1 MQKFERVAVIAKP
14 QGAISLYVRDLAD
27 IIVRSGCTPYLD
39 ENAAAHMPADCPFE
53 TGSAQEIAA
62 LCDVAVA
69 IGGDG
74 TMLGAARA
82 AAAAGSSI
90 PVIGINAGRLGFI
103 TDIVLEDMNR
113 LLPAMLQGQYVADER
128 RMLEGCV
135 WREGELLFEGLAVN
149 DIGISHGRALGMVE
163 YTVYVDGLQMAVQRA
178 DGVLVSTATGSTA
191 YAMAAGGPIMHPSV
205 SSMLL
210 VPIAPHTLSNRPI
223 VLGSHTVIDIE
234 VNETRSAVA
243 SFDAQVLIDVQAGDV
258 LRVKVSDHRF
268 TMLHPVGYNHFD
280 LLRRK
285 LKWNYLPQAERPIHT
300 PLQDQTTPV
309 QPVRPT
315 PEKKFP

>member
-1 MQKFERVAVIAKP
+1 MQKFKRVAVIAKP
-14 QGAISLYVRDLAD
+14 QGNISRCVRDLID
-27 IIVRSGCTPYLD
+27 TIVGAGCVPCLD
-39 ENAAAHMPADCPFE
+39 LNAAAHMPEDCPWE
-53 TGSAQEIAA
+53 TGPAEKITAV
-62 LCDVAVA
+62 CDVAVA

-74 TMLGAARA
+74 TMLGAARSTA
-82 AAAAGSSI
+82 EHRI

-103 TDIVLEDMNR
+103 TDIVLEDMHR
-113 LLPAMLQGQYVADER
+113 LLPAMLNGQYVVDER
-128 RMLEGCV
+128 RMLKGTLMRRG
-135 WREGELLFEGLAVN
+135 RELFEGTAVN
-149 DIGISHGRALGMVE
+149 DISISHGRALGMVE
-163 YTVYVDGLQMAVQRA
+163 YTVYVDGLQMSVQRA

-205 SSMLL
+205 ASMLL

-243 SFDAQVLIDVQAGDV
+243 SFDAQILLDVQAGDV
-258 LRVKVSDHRF
+258 LRVRVSEDRF

-300 PLQDQTTPV
+300 PLQDQTTPA
-309 QPVRPT
+309 QIIRPSGK
-315 PEKKFP
+315 EK